1 MLKICLHFGYAQTLP
16 FGDVLNFFVIITP
29 QQVNQAEKDEKFVVF
44 IRGFKIFCI
53 YVIFL
58 L

>member
-29 QQVNQAEKDEKFVVF
+29 QQVNQAEKAEILAVF
-44 IRGFKIFCI
+44 IRGIRI
-53 YVIFL
+53 SNLYVITPL
-58 L
+58 